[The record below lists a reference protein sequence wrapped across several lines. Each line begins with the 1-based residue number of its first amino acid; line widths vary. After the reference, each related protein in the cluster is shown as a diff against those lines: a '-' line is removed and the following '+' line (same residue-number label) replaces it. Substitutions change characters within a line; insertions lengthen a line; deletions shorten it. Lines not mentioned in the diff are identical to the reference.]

1 MYFATEVLI
10 SRYNFNLCFSVSV
23 AFLIL
28 PMLIFTT
35 PHFIVRQ
42 FTIADSEAF
51 YLLNSNEA
59 VMRYIRPVKDRAA
72 CEIFLAQQLG
82 EYAETPKLGRWYV
95 GEKVTDRLIGM
106 FSILPMQGNIDY
118 HIGYAL
124 LPDEWRKGYAIE
136 LLQAGMAYFFNNFD
150 KQQLFAITQPENIA
164 SEKVLAKAGFTL
176 KDTTKNEHE
185 TLNLFAIK
193 RS

>member
-1 MYFATEVLI
+1 
-10 SRYNFNLCFSVSV
+10 V

-35 PHFIVRQ
+35 TRFIVRQ

-51 YLLNSNEA
+51 YLLNSNEE

-72 CEIFLAQQLG
+72 CDVFFAQQLG
-82 EYAETPKLGRWYV
+82 EYAEESKLGRWYV
-95 GEKVTDRLIGM
+95 GEKETDRLIGM
-106 FSILPMQGNIDY
+106 FSILPMQGNVDY

-124 LPDEWRKGYAIE
+124 LPDEWGKGCATE
-136 LLQAGMAYFFNNFD
+136 LLQAGVVYFFSNFT

-164 SEKVLAKAGFTL
+164 SEKVLAKVGFTL
-176 KDTTKNEHE
+176 RDTTRNAEE
-185 TLNLFAIK
+185 TLNLFEL
-193 RS
+193 RHMVHG

>member
-1 MYFATEVLI
+1 MH
-10 SRYNFNLCFSVSV
+10 
-23 AFLIL
+23 
-28 PMLIFTT
+28 IFTT

-59 VMRYIRPVKDRAA
+59 VMRYIRTVKDRAA
-72 CEIFLAQQLG
+72 CDAFLSQQLHAYS
-82 EYAETPKLGRWYV
+82 EEPKLGRWYV
-95 GEKVTDRLIGM
+95 GEKETDRLIGM

-124 LPDEWRKGYAIE
+124 LPNEWGKGYATE
-136 LLQAGMAYFFNNFD
+136 LLQAGVAYFFSNFN

-164 SEKVLAKAGFTL
+164 SEKVLTKVGFTL
-176 KDTTKNEHE
+176 RDTTRNENE
-185 TLNLFAIK
+185 TLNLFALK
-193 RS
+193 RP

>member
-1 MYFATEVLI
+1 MT
-10 SRYNFNLCFSVSV
+10 
-23 AFLIL
+23 
-28 PMLIFTT
+28 IFTT
-35 PHFIVRQ
+35 THFIIRQ

-72 CEIFLAQQLG
+72 CDVFFAQQLD
-82 EYAETPKLGRWYV
+82 EYAEEPKLGRWYV
-95 GEKVTDRLIGM
+95 GEKETDRLIGM

-124 LPDEWRKGYAIE
+124 LPDEWGKGYATE
-136 LLQAGMAYFFNNFD
+136 LLKAGVAYFFENFS

-164 SEKVLAKAGFTL
+164 SEKVLAKVGFTL
-176 KDTTKNEHE
+176 KDTTRNEEE
-185 TLNLFAIK
+185 TLNLFAIN
-193 RS
+193 RR

>member
-1 MYFATEVLI
+1 
-10 SRYNFNLCFSVSV
+10 
-23 AFLIL
+23 
-28 PMLIFTT
+28 MLIFTT
-35 PHFIVRQ
+35 QHFIVRQ
-42 FTIADSEAF
+42 FITTDSEAF

-72 CEIFLAQQLG
+72 CEVFLAQQLG
-82 EYAETPKLGRWYV
+82 EYVDTPKLGRWYV
-95 GEKVTDRLIGM
+95 GEKVTDQLIGM

-124 LPDEWRKGYAIE
+124 LPDEWGKGYATE
-136 LLQAGMAYFFNNFD
+136 LLQAGVAYFFNNFD
-150 KQQLFAITQPENIA
+150 KQQLFAITQPENVA
-164 SEKVLAKAGFTL
+164 SEKVLAKVGFAL

>member
-1 MYFATEVLI
+1 
-10 SRYNFNLCFSVSV
+10 
-23 AFLIL
+23 
-28 PMLIFTT
+28 MLIFTT
-35 PHFIVRQ
+35 TRFIVRQ

-72 CEIFLAQQLG
+72 CDTFLSQQLDAYT
-82 EYAETPKLGRWYV
+82 EEHKLGRWYV
-95 GEKVTDRLIGM
+95 GEKESDRLIGM

-124 LPDEWRKGYAIE
+124 LPDEWGKGYATE
-136 LLQAGMAYFFNNFD
+136 LLQAGVAYFFNNFS

-164 SEKVLAKAGFTL
+164 SEKVLIKAGFTL
-176 KDTTKNEHE
+176 KDTTRNEHE
-185 TLNLFAIK
+185 TLNLFAMN
-193 RS
+193 RP